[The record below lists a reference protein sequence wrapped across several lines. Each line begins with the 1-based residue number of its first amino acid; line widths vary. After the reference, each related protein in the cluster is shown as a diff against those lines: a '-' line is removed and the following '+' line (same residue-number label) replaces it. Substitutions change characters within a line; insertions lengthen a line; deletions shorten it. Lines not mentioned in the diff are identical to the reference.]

1 MEAALEKI
9 DRGKPLAEYV
19 APVAIH
25 DPLLLCLVIVSR
37 LHGSPK
43 SPAALAAGLPI
54 RKEGM
59 TPDLFIKAADRIGLS
74 ANLLRKP
81 LEKLTKLSLPAV
93 LLLKEGEAC
102 VLLDM
107 KPGGKLEIATPD
119 NLEGSYQLD
128 LKELAERYTGR
139 LITVRPKIR
148 LDVRSSDLTEAKPRS
163 WFWGTVLKFS
173 PIYAEVIVAA
183 VLLNLFA
190 VASPIFVMIV
200 YDRVVPN
207 RAFDTLWV
215 LAIGVIGVFGFD
227 FLLRTLRGYFID
239 RTGKALDRRISAR
252 IFEHILSIRM
262 AAGPSSSGAFANNIR
277 EFETLRDFFTSASLA
292 AVVDLPFLF
301 LFLGVIAYIGGPVA
315 IVPIALVPLVLA
327 ASFFVQLPMRRAV
340 ERSYREAAQ
349 KHAVLIEAINGLD
362 SIKAA
367 SAEGHMQR
375 DWNGFVAAASQSAM
389 TSRLW
394 SQISIN
400 LTMMASNLATVGVV
414 IWGCYRTAEGEMTM
428 GAMVACSMLTGRA
441 MAPLGQIA
449 GLIVRFHQS
458 MTSLRGLNRLMELP
472 SERPAGKVFLRR
484 PLVEGAIEF
493 RDVAF
498 SYPGQQTKALDGV
511 SFRVNPGER
520 VGIVGR
526 IGSGKTTIE
535 RLALGLFE
543 PQSGAVLIDGTDIRQ
558 IDPAD
563 LRRNIGCV
571 LQDAHI
577 FFGSVKD
584 NITLGAPYVDEESVI
599 RASAIGGVD
608 QFVRSHPHGFDMQV
622 GEGGRYLSGGQRQAI
637 AIARAMLM
645 NPPILLLDE
654 PTSHMDNSTENAF
667 KVRLGQVLD
676 GKTLLLVTH
685 RNSMLSLVDRLIVVD
700 GGKIVADGP
709 KSVVLDALMKGRIR
723 SAAGDAA

>member
-9 DRGKPLAEYV
+9 DRELPPVEYV
-19 APVAIH
+19 GPAESR
-25 DPLLLCLVIVSR
+25 DPLLLSLVILSR
-37 LHGSPK
+37 LFGSPK
-43 SPAALAAGLPI
+43 SPAALAAGLPLQ
-54 RKEGM
+54 KGGM
-59 TPDLFIKAADRIGLS
+59 TPDLFLRAADRIGLS
-74 ANLLRKP
+74 ANLLRRP
-81 LEKLTKLSLPAV
+81 LDKLTRLALPAV
-93 LLLKEGEAC
+93 LLLKDGEAC
-102 VLLDM
+102 VLLDVS
-107 KPGGKLEIATPD
+107 PTGKVEIATPD
-119 NLEGSYQLD
+119 NLEGSRQV
-128 LKELAERYTGR
+128 ELREIRERYTGS

-148 LDVRSSDLTEAKPRS
+148 LDARSADLSQARPRS

-173 PIYAEVIVAA
+173 PIYAEVIIAA
-183 VLLNLFA
+183 LFLNMFA
-190 VASPIFVMIV
+190 IASPVFVMIV

-215 LAIGVIGVFGFD
+215 LAIGVTLVFSFD

-239 RTGKALDRRISAR
+239 RAGKALDRRISSR

-262 AAGPSSSGAFANNIR
+262 ASGPASSGAFANNIR

-301 LFLGVIAYIGGPVA
+301 AFLAVIWFIGGPVA
-315 IVPIALVPLVLA
+315 IVPMVLVPIVLGFSA
-327 ASFFVQLPMRRAV
+327 LAQIPMRRAV
-340 ERSYREAAQ
+340 ERSYREGAQ

-375 DWNGFVAAASQSAM
+375 DWNGFVSAASQSAM

-394 SQISIN
+394 SQISVN
-400 LTMMASNLATVGVV
+400 FTMVASNLATVGVV
-414 IWGCYRTAEGEMTM
+414 IWGVYRTAEGDMTM

-441 MAPLGQIA
+441 MAPLGQIS

-458 MTSLRGLNRLMELP
+458 LTSLKGLNRLMELP

-484 PLVEGAIEF
+484 PTVDGAIEF
-493 RDVAF
+493 RDVSFA
-498 SYPGQQTKALDGV
+498 YPGQQGKALDGI
-511 SFRVNPGER
+511 SFRINPGER

-543 PQSGAVLIDGTDIRQ
+543 PQNGAVLIDGTDIRQ

-563 LRRNIGCV
+563 LRRNVGCV

-584 NITLGAPYVDEESVI
+584 NITLGAPYVDEESVH
-599 RASAIGGVD
+599 RAASIGGVD
-608 QFVRSHPHGFDMQV
+608 QFVKAHPHGFDMQV

-645 NPPILLLDE
+645 NPPIILLDE

-667 KVRLGQVLD
+667 KVRLGEALP

-700 GGKIVADGP
+700 SGKIVADGP

-723 SAAGDAA
+723 SAAEA